1 MWWMV
6 SAAVWLWSWRGSG
19 VDGCGC
25 GGDGDGDVGEGV
37 AVVMVVVSTVTMV
50 VVVVVVTVRS
60 SAVAAFDNYTA
71 RRPADGPKARYRR
84 WRPDRSDHTPH
95 TLIYIYIYA
104 HGG

>member
-1 MWWMV
+1 VEVV
-6 SAAVWLWSWRGSG
+6 SAARSRWRRRR
-19 VDGCGC
+19 
-25 GGDGDGDVGEGV
+25 GGGGDGDVGGGVEGL
-37 AVVMVVVSTVTMV
+37 VVVSTETME
-50 VVVVVVTVRS
+50 VVVTVRS

-95 TLIYIYIYA
+95 TLIYIYNACIYA